1 MIRNVALVSR
11 RELAAFFSSW
21 TGYAIAAA
29 VLVVDGLLFNG
40 LALGSGKQLSAEVL
54 RQFFYFSSGTTM
66 ITGILLSMRLVAEE
80 RGSGTIVLLRTSPL
94 TSGEIVTGKFLSAL
108 GFLAFITLC
117 TIYMPLLVM
126 VHGKVSPG
134 HLAAGYGGL
143 LLLGAASIAIGTFA
157 STLSRVQVVSAI
169 LGAAILVGLLV
180 LWFVARRTEPPVSS
194 ILVALA
200 LYSTHFEPFMKGV
213 VHLKDVVYY
222 LSITYFFL
230 LLSMRSLD
238 AQRWD

>member
-1 MIRNVALVSR
+1 MIRNVFLVLR
-11 RELAAFFSSW
+11 RELVAFFASW

-40 LALGSGKQLSAEVL
+40 LALGSGKQLSAEVV

-94 TSGEIVTGKFLSAL
+94 SSTEIVLGKFLSAL
-108 GFLAFITLC
+108 AFLAFITLS
-117 TIYMPLLVM
+117 TLYMPLLVM
-126 VHGKVSPG
+126 VHGKISPG

-143 LLLGAASIAIGTFA
+143 LLLGAASIAIGLFA
-157 STLSRVQVVSAI
+157 STLARVQVVSAI
-169 LGAAILVGLLV
+169 VGGAILVGILV
-180 LWFVARRTEPPVSS
+180 LWFVARKAEPPVSS

-222 LSITYFFL
+222 LSLTYFFL
-230 LLSMRSLD
+230 LLSARSLD

>member
-1 MIRNVALVSR
+1 MIRNVWLVMR
-11 RELAAFFSSW
+11 RELGAFFSTW
-21 TGYAIAAA
+21 LGYAIAAA
-29 VLVVDGLLFNG
+29 VLLIDGLLFNG
-40 LALGSGKQLSAEVL
+40 FALGSGKQLSADVL

-94 TSGEIVTGKFLSAL
+94 SSAEVVVGKFLSAWT
-108 GFLAFITLC
+108 FLAFITLSSV
-117 TIYMPLLVM
+117 YMPLLVM
-126 VHGKVSPG
+126 VNGKVSVG
-134 HLAAGYGGL
+134 HLVAGYGGL
-143 LLLGAASIAIGTFA
+143 LLLGAASIAIGLFA
-157 STLSRVQVVSAI
+157 STLSRVQVLSAI
-169 LGAAILVGLLV
+169 LGGAMLVGLLV
-180 LWFVARRTEPPVSS
+180 LWFVARKTDPPFSS

-200 LYSTHFEPFMKGV
+200 FYSTHFEPFMKGV

-222 LSITYFFL
+222 LSVTYFFL

>member
-1 MIRNVALVSR
+1 MMRNVMLIAR
-11 RELAAFFSSW
+11 RETAAFFASW
-21 TGYAIAAA
+21 IGYAMAAA
-29 VLVVDGLLFNG
+29 VLAVDGLLFYG
-40 LALGSGKQLSAEVL
+40 FALGSGKQLSAEVV

-66 ITGILLSMRLVAEE
+66 ITGILLAMRLVAEE

-94 TSGEIVTGKFLSAL
+94 TSGEIVVGKFFSAL
-108 GFLAFITLC
+108 AFLAFITLC
-117 TIYMPLLVM
+117 TIYMPLLVK
-126 VHGKVSPG
+126 VHGKVSVG

-143 LLLGAASIAIGTFA
+143 LLLGAASIAIGLFA
-157 STLSRVQVVSAI
+157 STLTRVQVVAAI
-169 LGAAILVGLLV
+169 VGGAILVGLLV
-180 LWFVARRTEPPVSS
+180 LWFVARKADPPMSS

-213 VHLKDVVYY
+213 VHLKDVLYY
-222 LSITYFFL
+222 VSLTYFFL